1 MSASNPTLELLPS
14 PLLITWIVL
23 GDVWANFASS
33 RTVRFFSSLA
43 RRNLLPIAGPSCFV
57 RLATVG
63 QCIHRLDCATTVGES
78 VSCNFLLAQN
88 IMVSNYIL
96 VHGDAL
102 VLISR
107 SFPMLP
113 DQIAQTFKLPPATW
127 GCTFKADPQG
137 ELRLH
142 IRVTDRLVQLKVGDW
157 VVFAQPN
164 CYAAAYQ
171 VKRLLKDFLVSA
183 PEIYGEF
190 LRALGGEP

>member
-33 RTVRFFSSLA
+33 LTVRFFSSLA

-78 VSCNFLLAQN
+78 ISCNFLLAQN

-113 DQIAQTFKLPPATW
+113 DQIAQTFKLSLATW

-142 IRVTDRLVQLKVGDW
+142 LRVTDRLVQVKVGDW

-164 CYAAAYQ
+164 CYAASYQ
-171 VKRLLKDFLVSA
+171 VKRLLKDFLVGA

-190 LRALGGEP
+190 LRVLGGG

>member
-113 DQIAQTFKLPPATW
+113 DQIWLRGVIVRDYPADLRNDPEGQAANPNGYCYSLRPGDDEQGMEGFRSIHGGKFCNRLPEHDKPSKDAEGKVIGATP
-127 GCTFKADPQG
+127 CSTIPF
-137 ELRLH
+137 
-142 IRVTDRLVQLKVGDW
+142 
-157 VVFAQPN
+157 
-164 CYAAAYQ
+164 
-171 VKRLLKDFLVSA
+171 
-183 PEIYGEF
+183 
-190 LRALGGEP
+190 